1 MCWLYLDTAH
11 THTHTT
17 GRRVAYLY
25 CHFARRA
32 ANTNKVNANGSTNS
46 IDNGVSTT
54 TSLEQ
59 LPPARCECVPSAT
72 GNAQFK
78 PFFWPNPAGGRA
90 NCQLANTWHVRRKTK
105 VELIACQQGKPD
117 GNSTMT
123 MSSYDMNKLIVI
135 KMTTPAAF
143 NKLPDLT
150 E

>member
-1 MCWLYLDTAH
+1 MLAIFRH
-11 THTHTT
+11 STHTHTQLVGAWHIYPAILPGGPQIPT
-17 GRRVAYLY
+17 KSMPMAAPIALTM
-25 CHFARRA
+25 ASQPQRA
-32 ANTNKVNANGSTNS
+32 WSNC
-46 IDNGVSTT
+46 
-54 TSLEQ
+54 
-59 LPPARCECVPSAT
+59 LPPAVSERAKRHRQRT
-72 GNAQFK
+72 IQA
-78 PFFWPNPAGGRA
+78 FFWPNPAGGTA